1 MDRSVGCLETVRG
14 YNFKLLLLLRFHILL
29 IHILVDAVI
38 VGRST
43 EVSVWRGRT
52 VWGSIA
58 DIDCNF
64 CFPHFRLLFHRHTH
78 FNN

>member
-38 VGRST
+38 VERST
-43 EVSVWRGRT
+43 EVSV
-52 VWGSIA
+52 
-58 DIDCNF
+58 
-64 CFPHFRLLFHRHTH
+64 
-78 FNN
+78 